1 MLLGLSRSL
10 WGYRGFVLGSVKRE
24 FQSRYRGSLFGA
36 LWTVL
41 NPLSMIVV
49 YTVIFSQVMRA
60 RLPGVDDG
68 LAYSVYLCAGL
79 LTWGL
84 FAEITS
90 RSQSMFI
97 ENANLLKKISF
108 PRICLPVI
116 VLLNAGVN
124 FAIIL
129 ALFLGFLALSGRLPG
144 AALLALVPLLAIQVL
159 FAAGLGMILGVL
171 NVFFRDVGQLF
182 GICLQFWFWL
192 TPIVYPIG
200 ILPEGIRS
208 LIELNPM
215 TALMRSYQ
223 QLFLHGQWPDWPSL
237 LPIILLAL
245 LLCALGLRL
254 FRQRAGDQLVLLD
267 SSWHADFFPLAER
280 LKSEGVG
287 IVSVIYDLIPLT
299 HPQFCDAG
307 LVKVFNHWFDW
318 IAATADGYVAIS
330 ETIRD
335 EVRAEM
341 LRRIGPEK
349 VAQRWF
355 DYFHLGS
362 ELDLVEDGAS
372 VEPDLLRMFK
382 AKAPVFLMVSTIEP
396 RKNHGYLLDAF
407 ERAWAQGSQA
417 RLCIAGRI
425 GWKCEAL
432 VERVRQHPELN
443 KRLFMF
449 NDLSDKSL
457 EYAYS
462 HAASLVFPSYV
473 EGFGL
478 PLVEAMQRGLP
489 AMGSDIPVFREI
501 GGEFMAYFDLADP
514 QTLANLV
521 TRFEATGEFPA
532 ERPVGEWR
540 WIGWHE
546 ASRQL
551 IARILLALG
560 KAPAHG
566 EAVHADCG

>member
-116 VLLNAGVN
+116 VL
-124 FAIIL
+124 
-129 ALFLGFLALSGRLPG
+129 R
-144 AALLALVPLLAIQVL
+144 
-159 FAAGLGMILGVL
+159 
-171 NVFFRDVGQLF
+171 
-182 GICLQFWFWL
+182 LQFWFWL

-237 LPIILLAL
+237 LPITLLAL

-254 FRQRAGDQLVLLD
+254 FRQR
-267 SSWHADFFPLAER
+267 
-280 LKSEGVG
+280 
-287 IVSVIYDLIPLT
+287 
-299 HPQFCDAG
+299 
-307 LVKVFNHWFDW
+307 
-318 IAATADGYVAIS
+318 
-330 ETIRD
+330 
-335 EVRAEM
+335 
-341 LRRIGPEK
+341 
-349 VAQRWF
+349 
-355 DYFHLGS
+355 
-362 ELDLVEDGAS
+362 
-372 VEPDLLRMFK
+372 
-382 AKAPVFLMVSTIEP
+382 
-396 RKNHGYLLDAF
+396 
-407 ERAWAQGSQA
+407 
-417 RLCIAGRI
+417 
-425 GWKCEAL
+425 
-432 VERVRQHPELN
+432 
-443 KRLFMF
+443 
-449 NDLSDKSL
+449 
-457 EYAYS
+457 
-462 HAASLVFPSYV
+462 
-473 EGFGL
+473 
-478 PLVEAMQRGLP
+478 
-489 AMGSDIPVFREI
+489 
-501 GGEFMAYFDLADP
+501 
-514 QTLANLV
+514 
-521 TRFEATGEFPA
+521 
-532 ERPVGEWR
+532 VGEMVD
-540 WIGWHE
+540 E
-546 ASRQL
+546 L
-551 IARILLALG
+551 
-560 KAPAHG
+560 
-566 EAVHADCG
+566 